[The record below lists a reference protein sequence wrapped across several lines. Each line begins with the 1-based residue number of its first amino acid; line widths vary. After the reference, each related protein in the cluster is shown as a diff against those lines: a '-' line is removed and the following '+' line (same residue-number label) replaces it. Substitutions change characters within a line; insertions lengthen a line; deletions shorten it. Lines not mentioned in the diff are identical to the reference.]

1 MLVCQ
6 GAQVAVAGLYP
17 LIFTPNGYKG
27 QLRWIGE
34 SAAVVGPDAYSLLLA
49 SSREGPVVLPKYVT
63 VLLSD
68 GHRVNI
74 GDNLTLP
81 SSERLARMPN
91 VSVRAAETNIS
102 ISHPDAELEACRKLW
117 FGKKVQEDV
126 GEEEE
131 GGDGTDE
138 NVSVAVQEKRRKR
151 KSHRKPEDS

>member
-1 MLVCQ
+1 M
-6 GAQVAVAGLYP
+6 AGLYP
-17 LIFTPNGYKG
+17 LIFPPNGYRG

-102 ISHPDAELEACRKLW
+102 ISHPDAELEACRI
-117 FGKKVQEDV
+117 GDKVAFIIIDFTLNMSTLPQEDFNLSLTV
-126 GEEEE
+126 
-131 GGDGTDE
+131 D
-138 NVSVAVQEKRRKR
+138 AA
-151 KSHRKPEDS
+151 

>member
-17 LIFTPNGYKG
+17 LIFPPNGYRG

-63 VLLSD
+63 VMLSD

-91 VSVRAAETNIS
+91 VSVRATETNIS

-126 GEEEE
+126 GGEEE
-131 GGDGTDE
+131 GEDGKDE
-138 NVSVAVQEKRRKR
+138 NCQ
-151 KSHRKPEDS
+151 